1 MNQVAS
7 RLDPPSDFEGGHA
20 PRLGFP
26 VETGACN
33 GEAGYAMI
41 GVRV

>member
-7 RLDPPSDFEGGHA
+7 YLDPPCDFEGGHA

-26 VETGACN
+26 VETGARN
-33 GEAGYAMI
+33 REAGHAMI

>member
-7 RLDPPSDFEGGHA
+7 RFDPPCDFEGGHA
-20 PRLGFP
+20 PRLGLP
-26 VETGACN
+26 VEAGACN
-33 GEAGYAMI
+33 REAGHAMI